1 MVKRLR
7 LQNFTNLDS
16 AILPCPELD
25 VDGIVRRI
33 LEPAQV
39 GSDSD
44 DDGPPTPE
52 ACNTDQA
59 RALTVLL
66 SACSDGKTLTELQA
80 DLVACRRACVE
91 TCIHTL
97 LQLLSFF
104 FSQNSFFLS
113 YSRLFGRI
121 GGSHRVREIHA
132 SPRS

>member
-66 SACSDGKTLTELQA
+66 SCSDEKKQFRHSCMFRFVYKA
-80 DLVACRRACVE
+80 RNANACGVV
-91 TCIHTL
+91 
-97 LQLLSFF
+97 
-104 FSQNSFFLS
+104 N
-113 YSRLFGRI
+113 
-121 GGSHRVREIHA
+121 
-132 SPRS
+132 